1 MTVAGLAAGVNF
13 NVTNGR
19 DETVW
24 IGMKGVDGAIHP
36 INGGFP
42 LEARETVSTGWR
54 FAGVDFILQKGRNY
68 TEANRNIV
76 LSIYN
81 ILPYHIINYNSF
93 I

>member
-1 MTVAGLAAGVNF
+1 MTVAGLAAGVDFSVKNR
-13 NVTNGR
+13 R
-19 DETVW
+19 DEDVW

-36 INGGFP
+36 INGGFL
-42 LEARETVSTGWR
+42 LEAHKTVSTGWR
-54 FAGVDFILQKGRNY
+54 FAGVDFLLQKGRNY

-81 ILPYHIINYNSF
+81 ILPNHIINYNSF